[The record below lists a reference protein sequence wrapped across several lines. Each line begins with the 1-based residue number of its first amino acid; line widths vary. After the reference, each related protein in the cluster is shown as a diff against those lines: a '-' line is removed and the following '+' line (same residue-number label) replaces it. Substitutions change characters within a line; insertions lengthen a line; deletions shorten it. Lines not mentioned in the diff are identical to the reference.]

1 MKMRIKKYF
10 LPCFLPVIAVLCFV
24 FLSPAFADMKK
35 VDEAELARTNASVT
49 GAPVKDWNASAV
61 SADGTFDKTVLVS
74 SPPNSK
80 GFSLNLPSLG
90 PETWTYNFGAYD
102 PNYVGILT
110 GVKSH

>member
-1 MKMRIKKYF
+1 MKCIFSRLFPGLII
-10 LPCFLPVIAVLCFV
+10 PVIAVVCFV
-24 FLSPAFADMKK
+24 LLAPAFADMKK

>member
-1 MKMRIKKYF
+1 MRIKKYF
-10 LPCFLPVIAVLCFV
+10 LPFFLPVIAVLCFV